1 MSAYKQFP
9 KAVGIGLMVLL
20 TACGGPGTEG
30 DGQQVDTLAQATND
44 QAQVIGVGGKLF
56 SIPSPVQTALAIRK
70 AGLKYQKDLA
80 IPLDKGETLTTK
92 AAQSLALG
100 MYGADLA
107 YVTVHRDG
115 ARAIATM
122 QVIEKL
128 GSAIGVSNAFD
139 RTLIERFKTNM
150 NNEDSLLRFSGT
162 AFRAA
167 DQYLKENQSEDISAL
182 VLAGGWIESLYLT
195 ISDAAALKDQAM
207 VDRIGEQKTTLNAL
221 VDLLAATEKD
231 GNAAALLTSLK
242 ELQAEFAA
250 VNSTYTFEKP
260 VTDAAAK
267 TTYINSKS
275 TVTIAADKVASITAK
290 VAALRNMILA

>member
-1 MSAYKQFP
+1 
-9 KAVGIGLMVLL
+9 
-20 TACGGPGTEG
+20 
-30 DGQQVDTLAQATND
+30 
-44 QAQVIGVGGKLF
+44 
-56 SIPSPVQTALAIRK
+56 
-70 AGLKYQKDLA
+70 
-80 IPLDKGETLTTK
+80 
-92 AAQSLALG
+92 
-100 MYGADLA
+100 
-107 YVTVHRDG
+107 
-115 ARAIATM
+115 
-122 QVIEKL
+122 
-128 GSAIGVSNAFD
+128 
-139 RTLIERFKTNM
+139 
-150 NNEDSLLRFSGT
+150 
-162 AFRAA
+162 
-167 DQYLKENQSEDISAL
+167 
-182 VLAGGWIESLYLT
+182 
-195 ISDAAALKDQAM
+195 M